1 MNVNRESNGFKISLR
16 LDAAFGRNGNPIDN
30 NDTTIVYFHSL
41 ARDHVI
47 DTTLHVYGVA
57 AVPDRDD
64 EEMGK
69 LVIITEAGIMN
80 ALQVCTTFR
89 CNLITSRGE
98 SVTKIW

>member
-1 MNVNRESNGFKISLR
+1 MCHEESDGIKISLP
-16 LDAAFGRNGNPIDN
+16 FGRGGNRIDN
-30 NDTTIVYFHSL
+30 NDTTIVYFYSL

-57 AVPDRDD
+57 AVPDRHD

-80 ALQVCTTFR
+80 ALQVCTVFR
-89 CNLITSRGE
+89 YTE
-98 SVTKIW
+98 

>member
-1 MNVNRESNGFKISLR
+1 M
-16 LDAAFGRNGNPIDN
+16 
-30 NDTTIVYFHSL
+30 
-41 ARDHVI
+41 I

-80 ALQVCTTFR
+80 ALQVCTVLGT
-89 CNLITSRGE
+89 IYTSNIRRGQFYKYLLVPKLAIFKNISSCGHNE
-98 SVTKIW
+98 LSV

>member
-1 MNVNRESNGFKISLR
+1 M
-16 LDAAFGRNGNPIDN
+16 
-30 NDTTIVYFHSL
+30 
-41 ARDHVI
+41 I

-80 ALQVCTTFR
+80 ALQVCTAFR
-89 CNLITSRGE
+89 YSLITSRVE
-98 SVTKIW
+98 SVMNIC

>member
-1 MNVNRESNGFKISLR
+1 M
-16 LDAAFGRNGNPIDN
+16 
-30 NDTTIVYFHSL
+30 
-41 ARDHVI
+41 I

-80 ALQVCTTFR
+80 ALQVCKR
-89 CNLITSRGE
+89 LDINLITSRGE
-98 SVTKIW
+98 SIMNIC